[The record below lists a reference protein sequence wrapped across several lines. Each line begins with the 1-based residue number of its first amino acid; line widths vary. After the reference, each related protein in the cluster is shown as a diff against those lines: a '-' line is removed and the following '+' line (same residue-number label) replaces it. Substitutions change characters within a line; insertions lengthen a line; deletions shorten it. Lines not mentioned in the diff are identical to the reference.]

1 MSIPAGTYDIDA
13 SHSELGFT
21 VRHTGI
27 AKVRGRFTG
36 VTGSFVV
43 AEPFA
48 SSSVNVEIDSA
59 SVSTGN
65 AQRDGHLTSPDF
77 WDAASKPTWTFTST
91 SVEGEGEEFTI
102 NGDLTINGVTK
113 PVALAVEY
121 NGAANGPDG
130 AGRVGFSATTEISRK
145 DFGLTW
151 NVALEGGGLLVGD
164 NVKIS
169 IEIAG
174 VRQPARVA

>member
-27 AKVRGRFTG
+27 AKVRGRFTD
-36 VTGSFVV
+36 VTGSIVV